1 LYAQGEREWDALHG
15 NLRWGSMGFG
25 NHGHPL
31 PWGRSS
37 AIDHYLSAHDA
48 PGAA

>member
-1 LYAQGEREWDALHG
+1 
-15 NLRWGSMGFG
+15 MGFG